1 MTDAL
6 APKWAVITTAN
17 PGFTTAQKL
26 AALNALM
33 VAGPNA
39 DVPVPTVVALLEGQG
54 VYATFFAY
62 CAHAIATLEAGGTL
76 TGAQQA
82 AANWAAFIATPG
94 ISSVQTSV
102 PAVYS
107 MVSTMMSAIASDSA
121 SGLTGAIVSSLLAL
135 AATQIPWWQAN
146 GFSGP
151 ITSAY
156 LTAESPQ
163 LT

>member
-6 APKWAVITTAN
+6 ATKWAVITTAN

-39 DVPVPTVVALLEGQG
+39 DG